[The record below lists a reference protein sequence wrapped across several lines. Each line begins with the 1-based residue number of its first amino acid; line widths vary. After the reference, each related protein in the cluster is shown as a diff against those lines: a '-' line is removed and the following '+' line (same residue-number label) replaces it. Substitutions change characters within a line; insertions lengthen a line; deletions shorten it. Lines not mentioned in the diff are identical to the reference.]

1 MEPFPGTV
9 RSARVPE
16 PGLRLASQAGSIF
29 GKFLKS
35 GWEMGEEMGVWTA
48 RRLKAL
54 EANQV
59 FVEVQC

>member
-1 MEPFPGTV
+1 M
-9 RSARVPE
+9 PE
-16 PGLRLASQAGSIF
+16 PGFRLASQAGSIF